1 MLALISHHLGMLVA
15 LWIVLILTGLNLVVQ
30 VIKGLTG
37 RGSWQDMA
45 SAATHPLLHHILP
58 LLILAGLTTLDPT
71 HFLILIWYYLAALL
85 VIIADL
91 LNLSQYIKR

>member
-1 MLALISHHLGMLVA
+1 MLTLIAHHLGMLVA
-15 LWIVLILTGLNLVVQ
+15 LWIVLILTGVNLVVQ

-37 RGSWQDMA
+37 PGSWQEMA
-45 SAATHPLLHHILP
+45 NAATHPLLYHILP
-58 LLILAGLTTLDPT
+58 LILLAGLTTLDPT

-85 VIIADL
+85 IVVVDL